1 MGHSKILGDSNKFKD
16 SMEIDRKWQ
25 HIAKIRTNWEMFLHD
40 DWGKL
45 FVDRG
50 QKRHDQSIQ
59 IQGMRFKWGS
69 VFVEFE
75 LWISF

>member
-40 DWGKL
+40 D
-45 FVDRG
+45 
-50 QKRHDQSIQ
+50 
-59 IQGMRFKWGS
+59 
-69 VFVEFE
+69 
-75 LWISF
+75 